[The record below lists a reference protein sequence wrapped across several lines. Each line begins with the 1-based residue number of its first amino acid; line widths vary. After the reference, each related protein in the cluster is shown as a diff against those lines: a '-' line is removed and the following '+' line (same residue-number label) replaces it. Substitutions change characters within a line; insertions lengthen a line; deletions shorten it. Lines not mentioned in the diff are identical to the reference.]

1 MGKFSEKFK
10 KGEEKDMNKKSLF
23 LAFAVLFALAFMLSG
38 CGSKFNTVDQ
48 IKQKGVIVLGTSAD
62 FPPFEFHKVEGGK
75 DEIVGFD
82 IDIANAI
89 AKKLGVKLE
98 IKDMDFKGLIPALQ
112 AGRVDMVIAGMTPT
126 AERKKSVDFSDLY
139 YDSRQVV
146 VVKNDSPISKFD
158 DLKGKI
164 VDAQI
169 GTTSEEA
176 AKKIPDVKLK
186 QLNRVSDEFMD
197 LQNGRCDAIVVEDT
211 VAKAYLKE
219 YKDMKILYM
228 DEINDVENGSAVAV
242 AKGNKSLLNVVNEV
256 IKELKQ
262 SGEYDKLV
270 DKWFKQ

>member
-1 MGKFSEKFK
+1 MEKFSEKLK

-23 LAFAVLFALAFMLSG
+23 LAFAVIFALAFMVSG

-48 IKQKGVIVLGTSAD
+48 IKQKGVIVMGTSAD

-158 DLKGKI
+158 DLKGKT
-164 VDAQI
+164 VAVQI

-242 AKGNKSLLNVVNEV
+242 AKGNKSLLDVVNEV